1 MRVRTAVL
9 FLLAVRT
16 ACGWTSKRVHRPCL
30 QPRKWTA
37 RFIPFTLQ
45 AVNDPEEEKRAAFVA
60 GKGLEG
66 SGPIVVVNKLAP
78 IGFRYALYGLFSI
91 VGVAGVAIAV
101 TQGNPQDALLNGAGL
116 FVAVGLAFLDISSQ
130 GAQIE
135 ATKEVMKNENLASG
149 IYAEEE
155 VAANDGGDGKY
166 PSSEQEPRIQTA
178 ADLFR
183 DEQAK

>member
-91 VGVAGVAIAV
+91 VGVAGVAIAI
-101 TQGNPQDALLNGAGL
+101 TQGNPQDYRHRTRHRDGHEDPRGQEGGHFPLG
-116 FVAVGLAFLDISSQ
+116 
-130 GAQIE
+130 
-135 ATKEVMKNENLASG
+135 KEPDAHQP
-149 IYAEEE
+149 
-155 VAANDGGDGKY
+155 DRRRGGGGG
-166 PSSEQEPRIQTA
+166 SR
-178 ADLFR
+178 
-183 DEQAK
+183 